1 MHYNLWRAP
10 VTSGKTKVLLDGL
23 PVNLPA
29 EYRTLNAIRCRLEA
43 VALASQR
50 ILSSLT
56 LDGRPVNLALPMRQS
71 GTFCLIEASTIALRH
86 SSILVLKQ
94 ALQQTEQARDCVETA
109 LTLVLINEAP
119 VARELW
125 WNLAPLLKE
134 PVLSLS
140 LLPDDACGSTPEGAL
155 PNQLRHW
162 QLEQLAAI
170 IQDAEAACQSDS
182 TIPLSNAL
190 ENRVLPWLD
199 NLRELIRLWHETATA
214 KARLELN
221 HTTA

>member
-10 VTSGKTKVLLDGL
+10 VTSGKIKVLLDGL

-56 LDGRPVNLALPMRQS
+56 VDGRPVNLALPMRQS
-71 GTFCLIEASTIALRH
+71 GTICLVEARTIALRD

-199 NLRELIRLWHETATA
+199 NLRELIRLWLEAATA

-221 HTTA
+221 HTIA

>member
-1 MHYNLWRAP
+1 MHYHLWRAP
-10 VTSGKTKVLLDGL
+10 VISGKTKVLLDGL

-56 LDGRPVNLALPMRQS
+56 IDGCPVNLAMPMRQVRTI
-71 GTFCLIEASTIALRH
+71 GLVEARTIALCD

-94 ALQQTEQARDCVETA
+94 ALHQTEQARDCVETA
-109 LTLVLINEAP
+109 LTLVLINDAP

-134 PVLSLS
+134 PVLSLC
-140 LLPDDACGSTPEGAL
+140 LLPDDACGSTPGGAS

-162 QLEQLAAI
+162 QLQQVAAI
-170 IQDAEAACQSDS
+170 IRDAEAACQSDG

-190 ENRVLPWLD
+190 ETRVLPWLD
-199 NLRELIRLWHETATA
+199 NLRELIRLWLETATA
-214 KARLELN
+214 KARLEL
-221 HTTA
+221 